1 MTTELR
7 TRIGAALGR
16 DRVRAN
22 IRRAMDGL
30 VIKRRKAFPDER
42 ELTRLRNQ
50 GAAIRASALASLPDL
65 LEELE
70 RNCTAKGI
78 QVHWAEDAA
87 HGNRIVGDILRH
99 HEATLLIKGKSMVS
113 EEMGLN
119 AFLEGQGVEVVET
132 DLGEFIIQ
140 HAGESPSHI
149 VAPAVHKDRHEVAA
163 LFRSEFP
170 VELPAGPQGEEIE
183 ALTAAA
189 RRLLRAKFQEAR
201 VGLSGVNFAVAET
214 GTLCL
219 VENEGNGRMCTTAP
233 EVHIAVMGIEKVV
246 ARLDQ
251 IPPLLTLLV
260 RSATGQPITTYFN
273 MISSPR
279 RPGEKDGPREV
290 HLVLLDNGRS
300 RIYADPELRD
310 GLRCIRCA
318 ACINHCPVYVRLGGH
333 AYGTVYPGPIG
344 TVIEPQLQGIASQ
357 GELASAS
364 TLCGACAEVC
374 PVRIPLPRLINRL
387 RYEGVRGDAVPGAS
401 GVLQRGAR
409 RRPLEALVWRL
420 WAWLHANPALYRGA
434 TGFAARLRWLQP
446 RNLGPWTRTRTA
458 PRLAPKGLHRLARDE
473 GFDSQGGGSPGRR
486 QEPGRDEDGSG
497 PEWEP
502 RLAAAAAV
510 LGATAEAGLRRDA
523 LSPGSVAAGAA
534 PPPPAPLEPTSRGQ
548 GGRSGVLAQLRAGQ
562 PQGPARPVAIPVRQ
576 FDWTP
581 AERLVR
587 FRERL
592 EAVRGEVHLV
602 GPDWRHRLFT
612 LLQEKGVRS
621 LLHGDPIPLGAL
633 AETTWPDTEAV
644 RLIPYLE
651 PVEGW
656 RAALFGDIDA
666 AFTTCRAAIAETG
679 SLVLWPAAEEP
690 RLMSLVP
697 PIHICL
703 LDADFIYSTFAALVA
718 AQGWANGLPTNALLI
733 TGPSKSADIEQTLTY
748 GVHGPKELIVL
759 VVVRGEAIS

>member
-70 RNCTAKGI
+70 RKCIAKGI

-87 HGNRIVGDILRH
+87 DGNRIVGDILRR

-170 VELPAGPQGEEIE
+170 AELPAGPQGEAIE

-251 IPPLLTLLV
+251 IPPLLTLLT

-273 MISSPR
+273 MISARR

-318 ACINHCPVYVRLGGH
+318 ACMNHCPVYTRLGGH

-387 RYEGVRGDAVPGAS
+387 RYEGVRRDAAPGGA

-409 RRPLEALVWRL
+409 RKPLEALVWRL
-420 WAWLHANPALYRGA
+420 WAWLHANPALYRSA
-434 TGFAARLRWLQP
+434 TGLAAGLRWLQP
-446 RNLGPWTRTRTA
+446 RDLGPWTCTRTA

-473 GFDSQGGGSPGRR
+473 GFD
-486 QEPGRDEDGSG
+486 DGSG
-497 PEWEP
+497 PEWER
-502 RLAAAAAV
+502 RLAATAAV
-510 LGATAEAGLRRDA
+510 LGTTAEAGFRRDA
-523 LSPGSVAAGAA
+523 LSPRSVAAGAPLRRAPLQPA
-534 PPPPAPLEPTSRGQ
+534 PPGQ
-548 GGRSGVLAQLRAGQ
+548 EARAGVLARLRAGQ
-562 PQGPARPVAIPVRQ
+562 QEAPARPVAIPVRR

-581 AERLVR
+581 AERLAR

-621 LLHGDPIPLGAL
+621 LLHGDPIPLGEC
-633 AETTWPDTEAV
+633 AETAWPDPGAV

-651 PVEGW
+651 PVEGC
-656 RAALFGDIDA
+656 RAALFGGIDA

-679 SLVLWPAAEEP
+679 SLVLWPTAEEP

-697 PIHICL
+697 PIHVCL
-703 LDADFIYSTFAALVA
+703 LDADFIYSTFAELLA
-718 AQGWANGLPTNALLI
+718 AQGWAKGMPTNALLI

>member
-7 TRIGAALGR
+7 TRIGTALGQ

-30 VIKRRKAFPDER
+30 VIKRRKAFPDEG
-42 ELTRLRNQ
+42 ELKRLRDQ
-50 GAAIRASALASLPDL
+50 GAAIRASALANLPDV
-65 LEELE
+65 LEELD
-70 RNCTAKGI
+70 RNCTANGI

-87 HGNRIVGDILRH
+87 QGNGIVGDILRRH
-99 HEATLLIKGKSMVS
+99 GATLLIKGKSMVS

-119 AFLEGQGVEVVET
+119 AYLEGQGVEVVET

-170 VELPAGPQGEEIE
+170 AELPAGPEGEAIE
-183 ALTAAA
+183 SLTAAA
-189 RRLLRAKFQEAR
+189 RRLLRAKFREAR
-201 VGLSGVNFAVAET
+201 AGLSGVNFAVAET

-219 VENEGNGRMCTTAP
+219 VENEGNGRMCTTVP

-246 ARLDQ
+246 PRLDQ
-251 IPPLLTLLV
+251 IPPLLTLLT

-279 RPGEKDGPREV
+279 RPGEKDGPKEV

-310 GLRCIRCA
+310 GLRCIRCE
-318 ACINHCPVYVRLGGH
+318 ACMNHCPVYVRLGGH

-374 PVRIPLPRLINRL
+374 PVRIPLPSLINRL
-387 RYEGVRGDAVPGAS
+387 RYEGVRRVAVPGAA

-409 RRPLEALVWRL
+409 RNPLEALVWRL

-434 TGFAARLRWLQP
+434 TGLAARLRWLQP
-446 RNLGPWTRTRTA
+446 ELLGPWTRTRA
-458 PRLAPKGLHRLARDE
+458 VPRLAAKGLHRLALEE
-473 GFDSQGGGSPGRR
+473 GF
-486 QEPGRDEDGSG
+486 EDGPG
-497 PEWEP
+497 PAWERRP
-502 RLAAAAAV
+502 AAMGPLVAV
-510 LGATAEAGLRRDA
+510 AGKHGVPLGGY
-523 LSPGSVAAGAA
+523 SSGSVAARA
-534 PPPPAPLEPTSRGQ
+534 PLPQASFQPAPLGQ
-548 GGRSGVLAQLRAGQ
+548 GAGRSVLGRLRAGR
-562 PQGPARPVAIPVRQ
+562 PQVPEPPVAIPVRQ

-581 AERLVR
+581 AERLAR

-592 EAVRGEVHLV
+592 VAVRGEVHLV
-602 GPDWRHRLFT
+602 GPDWRHYLFT
-612 LLQEKGVRS
+612 LLSDKGVRT
-621 LLHGDPIPLGAL
+621 LLHGDPCPLGTL
-633 AETTWPDTEAV
+633 SEPGWPDQKAV
-644 RLIPYLE
+644 RLIAYQQ
-651 PVEGW
+651 PVEDW
-656 RAALFGDIDA
+656 RDGLFGEVDAALS
-666 AFTTCRAAIAETG
+666 TCRGAVAETG
-679 SLVLWPAAEEP
+679 TLVLRPTPEEP
-690 RLMSLVP
+690 RLLSLVP
-697 PIHICL
+697 PIHVCL
-703 LDADFIYSTFAALVA
+703 LDAAFIYSTFAELAA
-718 AQGWANGLPTNALLI
+718 AQGWARGMPTNALLV

-759 VVVRGEAIS
+759 VLAPGEAPD

>member
-7 TRIGAALGR
+7 LRIGEALGR

-30 VIKRRKAFPDER
+30 VVKRRKAFPDEG
-42 ELTRLRNQ
+42 ELRRLRNQ
-50 GAAIRASALASLPDL
+50 GAAIRASALAGLPDL

-70 RNCTAKGI
+70 RNCTANGV
-78 QVHWAEDAA
+78 QVHWAADAA
-87 HGNRIVGDILRH
+87 EGNRVVGDILRRQG
-99 HEATLLIKGKSMVS
+99 ASLLIKGKSMLS

-140 HAGESPSHI
+140 HAGETPSHI

-163 LFRSEFP
+163 LFRHAFP
-170 VELPAGPQGEEIE
+170 AELPAGPEGEAIE

-189 RRLLRAKFQEAR
+189 RRLLRAKFRKAR

-214 GTLCL
+214 ATLCL

-279 RPGEKDGPREV
+279 RAGEKDGPKEV

-344 TVIEPQLQGIASQ
+344 TVIEPQLQGMATQ

-387 RYEGVRGDAVPGAS
+387 RYEGVRRDSTPEAP
-401 GVLQRGAR
+401 GVLHRGAR
-409 RRPLEALVWRL
+409 RKPLEALVWRL
-420 WAWLHANPALYRGA
+420 WAWLHASPVLYRGA
-434 TGFAARLRWLQP
+434 TGLAARLRWLQP
-446 RNLGPWTRTRTA
+446 VDLGPWTRTRRA
-458 PRLAPKGLHRLARDE
+458 PRLAPKGLHRLVREE
-473 GFDSQGGGSPGRR
+473 GFEGGLGPDPGPTGKAPEVGADRTAG
-486 QEPGRDEDGSG
+486 PGRDGVG
-497 PEWEP
+497 PGP
-502 RLAAAAAV
+502 
-510 LGATAEAGLRRDA
+510 
-523 LSPGSVAAGAA
+523 VAAGVSLSTLA
-534 PPPPAPLEPTSRGQ
+534 PPPPASGQ
-548 GGRSGVLAQLRAGQ
+548 DARSAILARLRAGRQ
-562 PQGPARPVAIPVRQ
+562 QVPPRPVAIPVRQ

-581 AERLVR
+581 EERLAR

-592 EAVRGEVHLV
+592 EAVRGQVHLV
-602 GPDWRHRLFT
+602 GPNWRERLAA
-612 LLQEKGVRS
+612 LLREKGVRS
-621 LLHGDPIPLGAL
+621 LLHGGQDPFACGAETAGPDSGAL
-633 AETTWPDTEAV
+633 
-644 RLIPYLE
+644 RLIPYQDAI
-651 PVEGW
+651 EGW
-656 RAALFGDIDA
+656 REDLFGDVDA
-666 AFTTCRAAIAETG
+666 AFTSCRGGIAETG
-679 SLVLWPAAEEP
+679 SLVLWPTEGEP

-697 PIHICL
+697 PIHVCL
-703 LDADFIYSTFAALVA
+703 LDADRIYSTFAELVA
-718 AQGWANGLPTNALLI
+718 AQGWARGMPANALLI

-759 VVVRGEAIS
+759 VVVRGQT